1 MKSILEI
8 NKELCLGCGLCI
20 QVCPQGAINLIWDK
34 AEIDARRCNSCYQ
47 CLNICPQGAIFEMTI
62 ISPAELRTTVSDLR
76 QQTDAIMRRIDSLVS
91 GA

>member
-20 QVCPQGAINLIWDK
+20 QVCPQGAINLIWGK

-62 ISPAELRTTVSDLR
+62 ISPAELRTTVSNLR
-76 QQTDAIMRRIDSLVS
+76 QQTGAIMRRIDSLVS
-91 GA
+91 RA

>member
-1 MKSILEI
+1 MLKI
-8 NKELCLGCGLCI
+8 NKNPCSGCGLCI
-20 QVCPQGAINLIWDK
+20 QVCPQGAIL
-34 AEIDARRCNSCYQ
+34 
-47 CLNICPQGAIFEMTI
+47 EMTI